1 MSSSTKNPLE
11 IIQLFQSD
19 NITDREKAY
28 RAFLERCHWNADNS
42 TTPEDLK
49 LLACKQLNVR
59 PQEVF
64 ANVKLLEP
72 ALLWASQDGLES
84 AKLKMVEAA
93 AHYSKTISVRI
104 PPVVVWDFFDS
115 QSMRKILHDG
125 HHRTFY
131 HARIGRR
138 VKAIVLEPIG
148 NYHILEDKFRYAF
161 QIRKR
166 VIDLPVSRTRTF
178 SIVTK

>member
-1 MSSSTKNPLE
+1 MSSSAKNPLE

-19 NITDREKAY
+19 NLIDRQKAY
-28 RAFLERCHWNADNS
+28 NAFLKRCHWDDHS
-42 TTPEDLK
+42 TPEDLK
-49 LLACKQLNVR
+49 ILACKQLNVR
-59 PQEVF
+59 SHEVF
-64 ANVKLLEP
+64 ESVKMLEP

-93 AHYSKTISVRI
+93 AHYSKTISAKI
-104 PPVVVWDFFDS
+104 PPIVVWNFFDS
-115 QSMRKILHDG
+115 QAIRLILHDG

-131 HARIGRR
+131 QARKGKR

-148 NYHILEDKFRYAF
+148 NYHTLEDKFRYAF

-166 VIDLPVSRTRTF
+166 VIDLPVSRTRTL

>member
-1 MSSSTKNPLE
+1 MSSLKNPLE
-11 IIQLFQSD
+11 IIQLFKSTE
-19 NITDREKAY
+19 ITDRQRAY
-28 RAFLERCHWNADNS
+28 NAFVERCHWGEGV
-42 TTPEDLK
+42 TPESLK
-49 LLACKQLNVR
+49 ILACKQLNVR
-59 PQEVF
+59 PHEVF
-64 ANVKLLEP
+64 ECVKLLEP

-84 AKLKMVEAA
+84 AKLKMVETA
-93 AHYSKTISVRI
+93 AHYSKSISARI
-104 PPVVVWDFFDS
+104 PPIVVWNFYDS
-115 QSMRKILHDG
+115 QAIRLVLHDG

-138 VKAIVLEPIG
+138 VKAIVLDPIG
-148 NYHILEDKFRYAF
+148 NYHIVEDKFRYAF

>member
-1 MSSSTKNPLE
+1 MSAPLKNPLK

-19 NITDREKAY
+19 NPLDRERAY
-28 RAFLERCHWNADNS
+28 NAFVERCHWTDPS
-42 TTPEDLK
+42 VEQLK
-49 LLACKQLNVR
+49 ILTCKQLNVR
-59 PQEVF
+59 PHEVF

-93 AHYSKTISVRI
+93 AHYSKTISVKL
-104 PPVVVWDFFDS
+104 PPIVVWDFYDS

-131 HARIGRR
+131 HARKGRR
-138 VKAIVLEPIG
+138 VKAVVLEPIG
-148 NYHILEDKFRYAF
+148 NYPILEDKFRYAF

-178 SIVTK
+178 DIVTN